1 MSFTLRRP
9 SGPCWNRKGPCASP
23 MPTSPASVVSLTM
36 TSLTRVMRWVDV
48 LTACGNGADSRYVSR
63 LVTFIDDRLR
73 SPGIIGQGAGRDK
86 PGSLDTSRR
95 PGAESFPSHP
105 GESDMNAR
113 DESLERSTARKV
125 LTGVA
130 MAVAL
135 SAGAAPALAEPR
147 APNRTYAG
155 GTRVEAPSLGVA
167 FVIPEGWAGK
177 FGQDATNQV
186 VVMGSNTLEGVGLA
200 ILQAGQSAAQ
210 LAASLAEPQDLGD
223 GVVLRPSA
231 PPDRQGS
238 RITAR
243 YQNNIYV
250 GRALAVVG
258 STGNSV
264 GFFFAGPLKNE
275 GAYGQLVEGMARS
288 TSFGAPAP
296 ATAQPET
303 ADGSGA
309 GQAWSQ
315 RLTGQMLHYFSTYNS
330 GGGGGG
336 MATHRVLHLC
346 GDGRFSYSGDSSLTM
361 NVPGASASGGGRSGS
376 RGQWRIESPTPTTAV
391 LVLTADGG
399 SPMRW
404 PLRYDGEK
412 TFLNGQ
418 RWLRAKS
425 DLCQ

>member
-1 MSFTLRRP
+1 MS
-9 SGPCWNRKGPCASP
+9 
-23 MPTSPASVVSLTM
+23 
-36 TSLTRVMRWVDV
+36 
-48 LTACGNGADSRYVSR
+48 
-63 LVTFIDDRLR
+63 
-73 SPGIIGQGAGRDK
+73 AG
-86 PGSLDTSRR
+86 
-95 PGAESFPSHP
+95 
-105 GESDMNAR
+105 
-113 DESLERSTARKV
+113 DESLDRSVVRRA

-130 MAVAL
+130 VAFAL
-135 SAGAAPALAEPR
+135 GAGVAAAFGEPL

-155 GTRVEAPSLGVA
+155 GTRVEAPNLGVA

-186 VVMGSNTLEGVGLA
+186 VVMGSNTLAGVGLA

-231 PPDRQGS
+231 APDQQGS

-243 YQNNIYV
+243 YQNNVYV
-250 GRALAVVG
+250 GRALAVLG
-258 STGNSV
+258 PTGNSV
-264 GFFFAGPLKNE
+264 IFFFTGPLKNE
-275 GAYGQLVEGMARS
+275 DAYGQLVEGMAQS
-288 TSFGAPAP
+288 ASFGAPAQ
-296 ATAQPET
+296 ASAQPET
-303 ADGSGA
+303 GDGGGA

-315 RLTGQMLHYFSTYNS
+315 RLTGQVLHYFSTYNS

-361 NVPGASASGGGRSGS
+361 NVPGASAAGGGRSGS

-391 LVLTADGG
+391 LVLTAEGG

-425 DLCQ
+425 DVCQ